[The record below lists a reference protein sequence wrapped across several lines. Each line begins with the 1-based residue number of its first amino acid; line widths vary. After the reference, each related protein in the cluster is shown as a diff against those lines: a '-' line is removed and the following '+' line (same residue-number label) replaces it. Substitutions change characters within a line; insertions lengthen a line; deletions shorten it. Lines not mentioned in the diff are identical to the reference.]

1 MTTGRAIRAEVEHYR
16 RFSTSA
22 AKRIQGKTSALH
34 RLFADTACFH
44 ANRLPNFMSSART
57 PHKNNTAATLLAL
70 VLGWGGIH
78 RAYLRGPGDRWAL
91 LHLASVPVSALVLFL
106 APQANVF
113 YQLLPMIV
121 SYIAGLVEGL
131 VIGLTPDEKFDA
143 RYNAGSGGRSDSNWP
158 LALILVVMMLVGTTT
173 LIATISRLFDLL
185 YTGGAYG

>member
-1 MTTGRAIRAEVEHYR
+1 
-16 RFSTSA
+16 
-22 AKRIQGKTSALH
+22 
-34 RLFADTACFH
+34 
-44 ANRLPNFMSSART
+44 MSSART
-57 PHKNNTAATLLAL
+57 PHKNKTAATLLAL

-78 RAYLRGPGDRWAL
+78 RAYLRGASDKWAL
-91 LHLASVPVSALVLFL
+91 LHLASVPASALVLFL

-121 SYIAGLVEGL
+121 SYLAGLLEGL

-143 RYNAGSGGRSDSNWP
+143 RYNAGSARQSESNWP
-158 LALILVVMMLVGTTT
+158 LALLLVVMMLVGTTT